1 MLGIYS
7 KRLKQASIG
16 LFLLGFL
23 LYAFTISFDY
33 AQDDAIVIKE
43 NMFTQKGLSGIS
55 GIFSYDTFYGFF
67 KQEGKDQLVQG
78 GRYRPATLM
87 TFAIEH
93 SIFGNNPHV
102 SHFVNALLYGFL
114 CTLVFLF
121 AWQFFYTVFKDKS
134 RFFFA
139 LACGILF
146 ASHPIH
152 TEVVANIKGRDEI
165 FVALF
170 SLLSLY
176 FLIRDKVKLWHIVV
190 GGLSA
195 LIAFFSKE
203 NAIALLV
210 LFPLAI
216 WISHD
221 RLTNKKA
228 VWLSF
233 GLVVLAAMIYLIVRS
248 SILGPTISQAST
260 ELMNNP
266 FLKFDGSNMVPYS
279 GEEKWSTII
288 YNLLKYIGL
297 YLFPYP
303 LTSDYYPYHI
313 TAKSFA
319 NPWVIISIIMHGA
332 MLVAT
337 VWGLIKQEKWV
348 LGLLIYFGYLFLV
361 SNVPFNIGT
370 NISERFLF
378 VPSLGL
384 GYFCMYFFIRFL
396 GESPQKI
403 MYFLIPVGLLF
414 SSYTVYRSQ
423 VWKNDF
429 TLLTTDVK
437 ASPNSAKALHA
448 AGGAL
453 STASTEESD
462 PEKKEQMIR
471 QSNEYLERAI
481 EIYPLYINPNLIL
494 GNNYYYLG
502 EYENALDKY
511 ETLLK
516 LDPDNENG
524 LKNMAVVYRDAGRYY
539 GEKQGDLR
547 KSIQY
552 LMEAYKIIPDDYEIV
567 RLLGVSHGVA
577 GDHQKAV
584 EYFAKAAEISP
595 EVAYA
600 WFNLSK
606 AHSMLG
612 NEAEA
617 IAAMR
622 KAVEL
627 DPEIQKNN

>member
-1 MLGIYS
+1 MSGTYS
-7 KRLKQASIG
+7 NRLKKTSIG

-23 LYAFTISFDY
+23 LYAYTISFDY

-43 NMFTQKGLSGIS
+43 NMFTQKGLSGIE

-67 KQEGKDQLVQG
+67 KQDGKDQLVQG
-78 GRYRPATLM
+78 GRYRPATLV

-93 SIFGNNPHV
+93 SIFANNPHV
-102 SHFVNALLYGFL
+102 SHFINALLYGFL

-121 AWQFFYTVFKDKS
+121 AWQFFYTAFKDKS
-134 RFFFA
+134 RFYFA
-139 LACGILF
+139 LACGVVF
-146 ASHPIH
+146 AVHPVH

-176 FLIRDKVKLWHIVV
+176 LLIRDKIKLWHL
-190 GGLSA
+190 GAGSLAA

-221 RLTNKKA
+221 RLRNKKS
-228 VWLSF
+228 VWLSY
-233 GLVVLAAMIYLIVRS
+233 GLVLLAGVFYLIVRS
-248 SILGPTISQAST
+248 SILGQTISQAST
-260 ELMNNP
+260 ELMNNS
-266 FLKFDGSNMVPYS
+266 FLKFDGSNMTPYS
-279 GEEKWSTII
+279 FEEKWSTII

-313 TAKSFA
+313 TAKSFT
-319 NPWVIISIIMHGA
+319 NPWVIISILIHGG
-332 MLVAT
+332 MLFAT
-337 VWGLIKQEKWV
+337 AWGLIKQQKWV
-348 LGLLIYFGYLFLV
+348 IGLLIYFGYLFLV

-378 VPSLGL
+378 VPSIGL
-384 GYFCMYFFIRFL
+384 GYFSLYFLIRFL

-403 MYFLIPVGLLF
+403 IYFLIPVGLLF

-429 TLLTTDVK
+429 ILLTTDVK

-453 STASTEESD
+453 STASVNEDD
-462 PEKKEQMIR
+462 PEEKAEMIR
-471 QSNEYLERAI
+471 QSNEYLNRAL
-481 EIYPLYINPNLIL
+481 EVYPLYINPNLL
-494 GNNYYYLG
+494 LANNYYYLG
-502 EYENALDKY
+502 DYDKAIAQY
-511 ETLLK
+511 ETLLQ

-524 LKNMAVVYRDAGRYY
+524 LQNMAVVYRDAGRYY
-539 GEKQGDLR
+539 GEKEGNLV

-552 LMEAYKIIPDDYEIV
+552 LKEAYKIVPDDYETV

-577 GDHQKAV
+577 GDHQSAV
-584 EYFAKAAEISP
+584 EYFKKATEINP
-595 EVAYA
+595 EVAFA
-600 WFNLSK
+600 WFNLSR
-606 AHSMLG
+606 AHSMAG
-612 NEAEA
+612 NETQALS
-617 IAAMR
+617 AMKR
-622 KAVEL
+622 AVEI
-627 DPEIQKNN
+627 DPEIQKK

>member
-1 MLGIYS
+1 MSGTYS
-7 KRLKQASIG
+7 YRLKKTSIG

-23 LYAFTISFDY
+23 LYAYTISFDY

-43 NMFTQKGLSGIS
+43 NMFTQKGLSGIE

-78 GRYRPATLM
+78 GRYRPATLV

-102 SHFVNALLYGFL
+102 SHFINALLYGFL

-121 AWQFFYTVFKDKS
+121 AWQFFYTAFKDNS
-134 RFFFA
+134 RFYFA
-139 LACGILF
+139 LACGVVF
-146 ASHPIH
+146 AAHPVH

-176 FLIRDKVKLWHIVV
+176 LLIRDKIKLWHLFA
-190 GGLSA
+190 GSLAA

-221 RLTNKKA
+221 RLSNKKS
-228 VWLSF
+228 VWLSY
-233 GLVVLAAMIYLIVRS
+233 GLVLLAGVLYLIVRS

-266 FLKFDGSNMVPYS
+266 FLKFDGSNMIPYS
-279 GEEKWSTII
+279 FEEKWSTII

-313 TAKSFA
+313 TAKNFA
-319 NPWVIISIIMHGA
+319 NPWVIISILVHGA
-332 MLVAT
+332 MLFAT
-337 VWGLIKQEKWV
+337 AWGLIKQQKWV
-348 LGLLIYFGYLFLV
+348 IGLLVYFGYLFLV

-384 GYFCMYFFIRFL
+384 GFLSMYFLIGFL

-403 MYFLIPVGLLF
+403 IYFLIPVGLLF
-414 SSYTVYRSQ
+414 SSYTLYRSQ

-453 STASTEESD
+453 STASVNEDD
-462 PEKKEQMIR
+462 PEKKAEMIR
-471 QSNEYLERAI
+471 QSNEYLNRAL
-481 EIYPLYINPNLIL
+481 EVYPLYINPNLL
-494 GNNYYYLG
+494 LANNYYYLG
-502 EYENALDKY
+502 DYDKAITQY
-511 ETLLK
+511 ETLLQ

-524 LKNMAVVYRDAGRYY
+524 LQNMAVVYRDAGRYY
-539 GEKQGDLR
+539 GEKEGNLV

-552 LMEAYKIIPDDYEIV
+552 LKEAYKIVPDDYETL

-577 GDHQKAV
+577 GDHQSAV
-584 EYFAKAAEISP
+584 EYFKKATEINP
-595 EVAYA
+595 EVAFA
-600 WFNLSK
+600 WFNLSR
-606 AHSMLG
+606 AHSMAG
-612 NEAEA
+612 NETQALS
-617 IAAMR
+617 AMQR
-622 KAVEL
+622 AVEI
-627 DPEIQKNN
+627 DPEIQKK